1 MVKYYEVE
9 GRLVKLEN
17 DEVTSVFHCY
27 LSVENYYLIEEDGVF
42 DGREVHKG
50 DVVITLYDITED
62 GKRSY
67 LILNKDNSLTDKMIS
82 IKERSVQR
90 ENNEVSGECNCK
102 CADPA

>member
-17 DEVTSVFHCY
+17 DEVTPVFHCY
-27 LSVENYYLIEEDGVF
+27 ISVDNYYFIEEDGIF
-42 DGREVHKG
+42 DGKEVHKG
-50 DVVITLYDITED
+50 DVVIMLYDIED
-62 GKRSY
+62 EKRLY
-67 LILNKDNSLTDKMIS
+67 IILNEDNVITDKIMS

-90 ENNEVSGECNCK
+90 ENNEVSGKCDCK